1 LAVFLFDA
9 RDISARTQRAFGGSA
24 DLDVGGRSGPIA
36 VSLAKNEEGKRRR
49 RHPGLGRSVEAQRR
63 NGQDRRR
70 AEAGAM
76 LWGSKKDHAAR
87 ALQFPSAAAG
97 VDPAPFSISLANRA
111 SAKRWAPC
119 L

>member
-9 RDISARTQRAFGGSA
+9 RDISARTQRAFGGCA
-24 DLDVGGRSGPIA
+24 ELDVGGRSGPVA

-49 RHPGLGRSVEAQRR
+49 RHPGLGRSVEAQRW

-87 ALQFPSAAAG
+87 AL
-97 VDPAPFSISLANRA
+97 
-111 SAKRWAPC
+111 
-119 L
+119 